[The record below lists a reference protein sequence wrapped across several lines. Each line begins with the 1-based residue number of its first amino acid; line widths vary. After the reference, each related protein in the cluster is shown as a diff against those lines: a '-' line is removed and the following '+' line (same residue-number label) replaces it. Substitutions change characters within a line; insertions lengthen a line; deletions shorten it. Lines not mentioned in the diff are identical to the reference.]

1 MDFGNAT
8 MGTETAEGR
17 RVYQAAMA
25 EFKGAP
31 ILLAAADPE
40 PPPEPEV
47 DPVLARAQDL
57 LHPYFGWDTVRE
69 IKSLGLAADFIE
81 TALHLYKLGD
91 DTQPFSEWLD
101 AYHALE
107 APVDEMADETVRA
120 EALAESASVEIAGF
134 VPGALM
140 ARAEAIAAIEV
151 AEEESVDVSERIMDS
166 IDRDGELAAEAAKE
180 EVMSAAVSLSY
191 ETNLKDLR
199 AAAKVAGVRGR
210 SRMDR
215 IALCSALGIPV
226 PAPEEA
232 TVTVVQQAKE
242 LAAAVKPIS
251 FEEKVAYCRE
261 HAVTVSVLKH
271 ALRRFPGGSK
281 FRGYVPDHK
290 IHYGIPKIDE
300 ETGELVKD
308 DKGNVIYVKRW
319 NSRTMEPRK
328 WMSVPRLHVWLV
340 QDTPAS

>member
-69 IKSLGLAADFIE
+69 IKSRGLAADFIE

-91 DTQPFSEWLD
+91 DTQSFSEWLD

-107 APVDEMADETVRA
+107 APVDEVADETVRA

-140 ARAEAIAAIEV
+140 ARAEAV
-151 AEEESVDVSERIMDS
+151 V
-166 IDRDGELAAEAAKE
+166 AAEAAEE
-180 EVMSAAVSLSY
+180 EVAVSENQVMAEAVSLSY

-199 AAAKVAGVRGR
+199 AAAKVAKIRGR
-210 SRMDR
+210 DRMDR

-242 LAAAVKPIS
+242 LAAAVKPMS
-251 FEEKVAYCRE
+251 LAEKVEYLTSHE
-261 HAVTVSVLKH
+261 VPMSSLVKVLQRYPQNTTK
-271 ALRRFPGGSK
+271 
-281 FRGYVPDHK
+281 GYVPGFR
-290 IHYGIPKIDE
+290 IHWHRRVVNE
-300 ETGELVKD
+300 VTGEVTIDAKWTTRTCTPKLWIKNPQYKFGLVPD
-308 DKGNVIYVKRW
+308 
-319 NSRTMEPRK
+319 S
-328 WMSVPRLHVWLV
+328 
-340 QDTPAS
+340 PAS